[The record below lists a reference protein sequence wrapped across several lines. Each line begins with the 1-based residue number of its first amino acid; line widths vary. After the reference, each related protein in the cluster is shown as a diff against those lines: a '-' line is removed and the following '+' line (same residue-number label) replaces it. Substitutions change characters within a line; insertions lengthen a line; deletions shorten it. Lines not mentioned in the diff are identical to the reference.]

1 MSQSM
6 KAIHAS
12 RRQVAGL
19 EDEGDWRAFLEHVT
33 SERSLRAMTERQR
46 EAVIAELRRRGA
58 KAARPFRKSDK
69 PHVRKVFAVWGAMC
83 REGIPDKPT
92 RDGLRAFVA
101 NMTRREDRPDGVGDP
116 EWLDPRD
123 ARMVTEA
130 LKGWR
135 ERALSKKEADHA

>member
-1 MSQSM
+1 MSQSI

-33 SERSLRAMTERQR
+33 GERSTRAMTERQR

-101 NMTRREDRPDGVGDP
+101 HMTRRDDRPGGVGDP

-135 ERALSKKEADHA
+135 ARALSKKEAGHG